1 MFKFTAILSVVLFAV
16 VLFESVH
23 ALSRNQTLSTQ
34 ISNTHNHIIK
44 TRNFK
49 SWNKLGS
56 ALVHNSSSLV
66 KTQTGKEFLL
76 LDSTL
81 RKDFVLLNKEF
92 VLLDSTLG
100 KDFVLLN
107 KGFVL
112 VNPTCT
118 HKASFNS
125 LESF

>member
-1 MFKFTAILSVVLFAV
+1 MFKFTAILSAVVFAV

-23 ALSRNQTLSTQ
+23 ALSRNQTLSSQ

-56 ALVHNSSSLV
+56 ALVHNSSSPV
-66 KTQTGKEFLL
+66 KTQPG
-76 LDSTL
+76 
-81 RKDFVLLNKEF
+81 KEF

-118 HKASFNS
+118 HKASLNS
-125 LESF
+125 LQSF